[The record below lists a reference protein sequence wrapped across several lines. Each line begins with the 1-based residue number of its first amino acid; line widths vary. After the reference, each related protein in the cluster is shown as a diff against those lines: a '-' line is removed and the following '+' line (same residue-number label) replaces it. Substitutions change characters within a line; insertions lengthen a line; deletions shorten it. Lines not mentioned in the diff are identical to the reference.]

1 MKIKINI
8 DLRVGRV
15 VRYFILADLAL
26 LAGWGLVGPV
36 FSVFVIQKV
45 AGATLVTVGL
55 AAGIYWVLKSIVQLP
70 VANYLDK
77 TPGERDDFLA
87 LILGL
92 FISAF
97 TAISYNFI
105 TQVWHL
111 YLVEIIH
118 ALAFALYVPAWSA
131 IFSRHVDKDRVS
143 FDWSLDSTVAGLA
156 AGVSGFLGGAIA
168 NAWGYSWVFILAG
181 MLSALSALVLIMS
194 PDLVFPRRT
203 VVDSAIKDHTPA
215 NISH

>member
-15 VRYFILADLAL
+15 VKYFILADLAL

-36 FSVFVIQKV
+36 FSVFVIQQV
-45 AGATLVTVGL
+45 AGATLVTVGI
-55 AAGIYWVLKSIVQLP
+55 AAGIYWVLKSLVQLP

-77 TPGERDDFLA
+77 TQGERDDFLA

-97 TAISYNFI
+97 TAVSYNFI
-105 TQVWHL
+105 TEIWHL

-168 NAWGYSWVFILAG
+168 NAWGYSWVFTLAG
-181 MLSALSALVLIMS
+181 ALSALSALVLIMS

-203 VVDSAIKDHTPA
+203 VAGSPIKDHTPA